1 MANLSDTKLVSGR
14 TPVIGYS
21 YSKAPASGELNNVLP
36 PESFEGSW
44 VYYENQMQFS
54 TGTEWKS
61 TDPPVIR
68 TPSAAA
74 PNPNILLTKRQ
85 LILTGYSTTVAG
97 LRLLSA
103 RFQISLT
110 REFVNPVTFSVEA
123 AVTLPVNF
131 VKDQYYTILTLGT
144 TNWTAV
150 GVTGSAAV
158 GTVFKATGPGTGTG
172 NATLNVN
179 TYTLKASE
187 PEIHLVP
194 GTIYYWRGKY
204 VAEQNQESAWS
215 SITPGVFPEY
225 IETPKIITTTGIR
238 TATITVSRFLT
249 PFSLPGEAVYNNT
262 VFTLYNQLDGDPL
275 TPNITVIQGNIDVA
289 AIVPKTIIGA
299 NLPYYWKARHTA
311 RLTIDGVNVSVSSP
325 STSVQTQRQVLDVFT
340 PEIDCL
346 IGVPLIELKVTRF
359 GSSITPAPVLSKIV
373 WEFFSS
379 PNIDEGT
386 IGIVEEN
393 YNALTMTL
401 DTIRKLDL
409 SGPKLS
415 FLEDE
420 KQYYWRCR
428 YLTTTGTYSEYST
441 LIPVLFI
448 KAAIISTPEV
458 PAAFQIN
465 SEITAFELK
474 GFKSLFDLA
483 FVRTNYEVYRNATIV
498 QGVPPLL
505 ARSSLSETTGFIL
518 AGSDPDLDK
527 GNIYYWRA
535 QYEGRKG
542 LPGTPSSFSPW
553 TPLFPYIQ
561 PPSIATPALSIVTT
575 LNADNLVPQPTVSLL
590 STAFEKLS
598 ELINETHVSSN
609 WELYESGSAS
619 PYQRLLNSTE
629 NLLSWS
635 PVDLRPGKVYTARVQ
650 HNGAFD
656 SSGWSNVVTFQTV
669 PVFKNE
675 VDKPNQNPINQ
686 DGQPLQFRDYWPAGG
701 GWYAANMWQYEA
713 ETPSAG
719 SILIDNLIILND
731 KTVTG
736 PAVTNTE
743 NHFEFSLTDAY
754 DKPLE
759 QNKVPIFYL
768 GQRVSVRSKQN
779 TETRL
784 EGYIVKAY
792 GQYIT
797 VGVFEMFIDTFPKT
811 ISGGFYILA
820 PYRLVLAP
828 KASGEQQTFISGNG
842 ANIFDF
848 YAYDGNGNLSNPE
861 YVNDDRIINGVKF
874 VAPPLPF
881 EVWSST
887 EGKRITESLVK
898 YPLSEYYCKS
908 AVWALS
914 KTINGKN
921 DWYIPARDEL
931 TAIFYNCHNYLYPT
945 PTATYP
951 VESLTDKNSSYYAPW
966 GFIARTTSTTNYTR
980 DKFVSQGYRA
990 GNSDNYKRNNKNQ
1003 NFSGFGERLDKTD
1016 DFFGLN
1022 RNSYPEL
1029 IEYNTPTPQTYNTVP
1044 VNGTYPQTRRQPRL
1058 TDSLVE
1064 LGSRVGYASSTLFH
1078 ENRSFTSNRKIYET
1092 KLANGTYPYAYTPPY
1107 QALNDGINAIYIL
1120 TGQNALYPGAWRHE
1134 RVDEPETDVSH
1145 RLVRRERM

>member
-150 GVTGSAAV
+150 GVTGLAAV

-187 PEIHLVP
+187 PDIRLVP
-194 GTIYYWRGKY
+194 GTVYYWRGKY

-262 VFTLYNQLDGDPL
+262 VFTLYNQLEGDPL

-289 AIVPKTIIGA
+289 ATVPKTIIGA

-346 IGVPLIELKVTRF
+346 IGVPLIELKVTAF
-359 GSSITPAPVLSKIV
+359 GSSITPAPVLSKIL
-373 WEFFSS
+373 WEFYSS

-409 SGPKLS
+409 SSQKVT

-458 PAAFQIN
+458 PTAFQIN

-498 QGVPPLL
+498 QGVSPLL
-505 ARSSLSETTGFIL
+505 ARSSLSDTTGFIL

-598 ELINETHVSSN
+598 ELVNETHVSSN

-619 PYQRLLNSTE
+619 PYQRLLNSTQ

-635 PVDLRPGKVYTARVQ
+635 PLDLRPGKVYTARVQ

-675 VDKPNQNPINQ
+675 VDKPNQNPVNQ
-686 DGQPLQFRDYWPAGG
+686 NNQALQLRDYWPAGG

-743 NHFEFSLTDAY
+743 NHFEFNLTDAY
-754 DKPLE
+754 DTPLE

-768 GQRVSVRSKQN
+768 GQRVSLRSKQN

-828 KASGEQQTFISGNG
+828 KASGEQATFSDGDP
-842 ANIFDF
+842 IFDF
-848 YAYDGNGNLSNPE
+848 YAADSFDSNGN
-861 YVNDDRIINGVKF
+861 YVNDERFVNGELLRT
-874 VAPPLPF
+874 PPLPF

-898 YPLSEYYCKS
+898 YPLSQYYCKP
-908 AVWALS
+908 AVWAMS
-914 KTINGKN
+914 RTINGKN

-931 TAIFYNCHNYLYPT
+931 TAIFYNCHNYLYPPPSASYSVADMT
-945 PTATYP
+945 NP
-951 VESLTDKNSSYYAPW
+951 NSSLYAPW
-966 GFIARTTSTTNYTR
+966 GFVYRTTSYTNYTKQ
-980 DKFVSQGYRA
+980 KFTELGYRI
-990 GNSDNYKRNNKNQ
+990 GSGTGFKRNDKKQ
-1003 NFSGFGERLDKTD
+1003 IFSGFGERVDRTD

-1022 RNSYPEL
+1022 RNSYPEQ
-1029 IEYNTPTPQTYNTVP
+1029 IEYNTPTPATYNTVP
-1044 VNGTYPQTRRQPRL
+1044 VNGAYPQTRRQPPL
-1058 TDSLVE
+1058 TDPLVE
-1064 LGSRVGYASSTLFH
+1064 MGSTFGYACSTLWH
-1078 ENRSFTSNRKIYET
+1078 VLGPYTSNRKEYET
-1092 KLANGTYPYAYTPPY
+1092 KLANGTYPNAYTPPY
-1107 QALNDGINAIYIL
+1107 KGQNNGLNAIYIL
-1120 TGQNALYPGAWRHE
+1120 TGKNANYPGAWQHE
-1134 RVDEPETDVSH
+1134 ETDDPETGVSL